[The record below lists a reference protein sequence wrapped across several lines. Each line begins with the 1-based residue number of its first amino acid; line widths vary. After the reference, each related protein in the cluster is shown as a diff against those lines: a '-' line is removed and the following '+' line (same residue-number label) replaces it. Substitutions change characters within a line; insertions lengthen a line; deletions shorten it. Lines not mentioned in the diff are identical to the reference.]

1 MPPRRPSPDSLL
13 HAESLAF
20 GCSCGRHRQLGI
32 STRRVGDQAPGPC
45 CRQSGRGEPRQPPCQ
60 PSPGRLPSRRP
71 SSSCRSPTA
80 QTHRR
85 PPRGAHCMDCQVFH
99 LAPAFELEPH
109 QVTEVLR
116 LLLHTIIFQ
125 RALGPV
131 KPQERDSELFDVTW
145 VRVSGAAA
153 TYAEGLAGRRKA
165 GRAPAAPSPRR
176 RLVSRRSA
184 AVHAG
189 AASRRALFRP
199 AAPRRAHNLAARTC
213 PSLVTRGAA
222 APSARAGRVR
232 RRRGV
237 SPRGRAHRPVPRLA
251 AAQPGQARAG
261 AHAPGRLAVAGS
273 RRAGGP
279 PATMHRPCWPNAT
292 GRGALHDGRPP
303 PTSVSNNPVFAAR
316 LFPPGLPEL
325 LRKAAAP
332 ELVQV
337 RCWVPGQAR
346 CVTCMH

>member
-165 GRAPAAPSPRR
+165 GRALTAAATGQPPLGRRSRR
-176 RLVSRRSA
+176 RSFPASPLPTRRASACTQPGSQNMPQPGHAWCRRSLGACRSSA
-184 AVHAG
+184 ATQRCLAAWTSTSPSSSPGCSATRASAG
-189 AASRRALFRP
+189 RCARAWQVGSCGQQACWRTARNDAPPLLAKCDWARRA
-199 AAPRRAHNLAARTC
+199 A
-213 PSLVTRGAA
+213 
-222 APSARAGRVR
+222 
-232 RRRGV
+232 
-237 SPRGRAHRPVPRLA
+237 
-251 AAQPGQARAG
+251 
-261 AHAPGRLAVAGS
+261 
-273 RRAGGP
+273 
-279 PATMHRPCWPNAT
+279 
-292 GRGALHDGRPP
+292 
-303 PTSVSNNPVFAAR
+303 
-316 LFPPGLPEL
+316 
-325 LRKAAAP
+325 
-332 ELVQV
+332 
-337 RCWVPGQAR
+337 
-346 CVTCMH
+346 